1 MSFLQRLRG
10 RGAAAVDPILPVLKA
25 PNWPATD
32 ALRRPWTD
40 LGHPDVVPWLA
51 FGRDR
56 PTLIEFV
63 NARDMGDRPLAEIEA
78 EAIRNLRSFRCSWIA
93 VDTTVVGSPPMTVL
107 LASGPYA
114 AEHVLVESFMAE
126 AHDRLRSPLIAVGV
140 PARNTLVAIGP
151 PKGRHFAAFDGLVRR
166 YNREAQGARISA
178 GVFLM
183 EGTKVFAAP
192 ADARAQ
198 APLAA
203 PSTTAAASVA
213 CTRSTAP
220 AAGAGG
226 DLVDVV
232 LAIGRG
238 AGTFADAMNAIRR
251 EAVLAFD
258 DARWNPAFAGGI
270 RVLVD
275 PDEVPDAA
283 TPDAARAFARESE
296 DLTRSLRALDR
307 TAISGQPITLTI
319 GLGRGYH
326 SPRR

>member
-1 MSFLQRLRG
+1 VSFLQRLRG

-25 PNWPATD
+25 PDWPAVG
-32 ALRRPWTD
+32 ALRRRWAD

-63 NARDMGDRPLAEIEA
+63 NARDVGDRPLAEIEA
-78 EAIRNLRSFRCSWIA
+78 EAIRNLSKFRCSWIA

-114 AEHVLVESFMAE
+114 AEHVLVDSFMAE

-140 PARNTLVAIGP
+140 PRRNTLVAIGP
-151 PKGRHFAAFDGLVRR
+151 PKGQHLAAFEGLVRK
-166 YNREAQGARISA
+166 YNRETQGASISA

-183 EGTKVFAAP
+183 QGTKVFAAP
-192 ADARAQ
+192 GEAPPQPPVRA
-198 APLAA
+198 A
-203 PSTTAAASVA
+203 STAGAAAVA

-238 AGTFADAMNAIRR
+238 AATFADAMNAIRR

-283 TPDAARAFARESE
+283 TPAAALAFARESE
-296 DLTRSLRALDR
+296 DLTRSLRALGR
-307 TAISGQPITLTI
+307 NAIGGQPITLTI
-319 GLGRGYH
+319 GLGR
-326 SPRR
+326 RQA